1 MVNINQPSP
10 VSDDAPTM
18 LPPLL
23 QTYPSQQQRHDELMQ
38 PTGTPRTHWQA
49 LIETLEAL
57 SPEQVHQRVEAIA
70 HQVRENGVTYNVY
83 ADTKGLQRPWG
94 LDILPFILPQEEW
107 QTIESAVTQ
116 RATLMN
122 AILNDIYGPQQLMR
136 DGLLPPALVHGHAGF
151 LRPCHGIRLPDD
163 YALHLYAVDMARS
176 PDGQWWVVGDRT
188 QAPSGAGYALENR
201 MIISSAFP
209 ELFRDLNVQ
218 RLGGF
223 FSSMRDS
230 LAYWGRQVAATQSSN
245 YPQVSPLDEGEH
257 PLIVLLTPGPYNE
270 TYHEQSYLAGY
281 LGFPLVQGSDL
292 TVRHGI
298 VWMKTLSGL
307 RPVHAILR
315 RLDDDFCDP
324 LELNPDSL
332 LGIPGLTDAARRGNV
347 LIANSLGSNLLQTGA
362 LLGFLPNLCQHLL
375 GQPLLMPSV
384 ATWWC
389 GEPAALETVIANMEK
404 LVIKP
409 AFPQIREVP
418 IFGEDLSP
426 DQRIEL
432 AQKLRN
438 NPQHYVAQE
447 QVEISQAPVWNDQQ
461 PALNALAIGLRVYA
475 CATPQGYVVMPG
487 GLTRVGS
494 TQDERVLSMQRGGTS
509 KDTWIVSP
517 GHNDY
522 RSLLRKP
529 TSSRDLIHSNVHL
542 SSRMV
547 ENLFWFGRY
556 SVRNHHYTRLLRT
569 AIHRLL
575 EFSSDHRSAE
585 WPTIQALC
593 TWYGLMALEKTADTQ
608 EALPSTL
615 DDESIEALLI
625 AGIFS
630 TTQGQPSLANHMQQ
644 FFTLAFNL
652 RERLSGDNWRSINQM
667 VKRFN
672 GTPSQSPTL
681 ADAILLLDETS
692 TSLVTL
698 AGFSL
703 DGMTRD
709 QGWRFL
715 SIGRRIERLQL
726 LCTLLRN
733 ALLMPPESNLEWLL
747 ELCDSIV
754 TYRSRYVAQAEWL
767 PALDLLLLDKNN
779 PNSMTFQLKGLIKY
793 LSQISANYGGGGE
806 GPFIEQLAKLRALDP
821 DTQLA
826 PGNPELLAWLND
838 TFNTSVILSDALNH
852 RFFSYSGTCQ
862 EQLQN
867 NNAQQAPLHF

>member
-1 MVNINQPSP
+1 
-10 VSDDAPTM
+10 M
-18 LPPLL
+18 LHPIL
-23 QTYPSQQQRHDELMQ
+23 QTYPSQQHRHDELMQ
-38 PTGTPRTHWQA
+38 PTGTPRLHWQA
-49 LIETLEAL
+49 LIETLEEL
-57 SPEQVHQRVEAIA
+57 SPEQMCQRVEAIR

-107 QTIESAVTQ
+107 QTIESAVIQ

-122 AILNDIYGPQQLMR
+122 AILNDIYGPQQLMQ

-163 YALHLYAVDMARS
+163 YALHMYAVDMARS

-201 MIISSAFP
+201 VIISSAFP

-230 LAYWGRQVAATQSSN
+230 LAYWGHQVATNQSAN
-245 YPQVSPLDEGEH
+245 NPQINPLGDGEH

-292 TVRHGI
+292 TVRNGI

-332 LGIPGLTDAARRGNV
+332 LGVPGLNDAARRGNV

-375 GQPLLMPSV
+375 GQSLLMPSV

-389 GEPAALETVIANMEK
+389 GEPQALETVISNLEN

-418 IFGEDLSP
+418 IFGDDLSP
-426 DQRIEL
+426 TQRAEL
-432 AQKLRN
+432 EQKLRN
-438 NPQHYVAQE
+438 NPQNYVAQE
-447 QVEISQAPVWNDQQ
+447 QVEISQAPVWSDSE
-461 PALNALAIGLRVYA
+461 PASLKASAIGLRVYA

-509 KDTWIVSP
+509 KDTWIISP
-517 GHNDY
+517 ADNDY
-522 RSLLRKP
+522 RSLLRKS
-529 TSSRDLIHSNVHL
+529 TSSQDLIHSNIHL

-569 AIHRLL
+569 AIRRLL
-575 EFSSDHRSAE
+575 EFSSTQRSTE

-593 TWYGLMALEKTADTQ
+593 TWYGLMAMEKPEDHQDAP
-608 EALPSTL
+608 ELN
-615 DDESIEALLI
+615 DESIEALLI
-625 AGIFS
+625 SGIFS
-630 TTQGQPSLANHMQQ
+630 IDQGQPSLANHMQQ

-652 RERLSGDNWRSINQM
+652 RERLSSDNWRSINQM
-667 VKRFN
+667 VKRF
-672 GTPSQSPTL
+672 GLALPSPTL

-698 AGFSL
+698 AGFAL

-733 ALLMPPESNLEWLL
+733 ALIMPPESNLEWLL

-754 TYRSRYVAQAEWL
+754 TYRSRYAAQAEWL
-767 PALDLLLLDKNN
+767 PALDLLLLDENN

-793 LSQISANYGGGGE
+793 LSQISTTYGSGGE
-806 GPFIEQLAKLRALDP
+806 GPFIEQLSTLRTLDP
-821 DTQLA
+821 DTHLS
-826 PGNPELLAWLND
+826 PGNSELIAWLNN
-838 TFNTSVILSDALNH
+838 TFEASVTLSDALSH
-852 RFFSYSGTCQ
+852 RFFSYSGTLQ
-862 EQLQN
+862 EHLQKTN
-867 NNAQQAPLHF
+867 IQQEPLHF